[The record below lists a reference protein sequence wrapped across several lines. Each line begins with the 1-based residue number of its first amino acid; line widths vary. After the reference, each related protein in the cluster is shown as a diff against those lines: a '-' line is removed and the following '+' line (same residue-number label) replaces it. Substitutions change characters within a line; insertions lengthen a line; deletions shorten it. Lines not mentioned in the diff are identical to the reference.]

1 MTVGTPQVIA
11 DFPFTS
17 GGVGTTTDN
26 CPAGNLIVV
35 VPYPNALGDTITNV
49 TDSAG
54 NTYTKAVATAAGSQ
68 YFTCSIWYCTNCLH
82 LPAGG
87 TITISGSSS
96 SIDFTAYSVANANG
110 GLDVTN
116 STQKTTT
123 TGSSLSLSSG
133 SLAQADTILFAA
145 CFPSNA
151 PATPTAS
158 GWTPYDGAYAYYKT
172 PGSTSS
178 QSFAPSWSGAARA
191 AAVIAAFKGSSVTT
205 HAATG
210 ALTGPG
216 STVSGSARHNKPH
229 ASSGALT
236 GSGSTIAGSAAH
248 IAKHAATGAL
258 TGQGS
263 AVTGSAKRFRAHS
276 ASGTLA
282 GPGSTVSGAATRFRA
297 HPSSGALTGPGSAV
311 AGAATRFKAHAA
323 SGTLTGPGAEIVGSA
338 ARFRAHAATGVITGA
353 GAAIDGS
360 ADHATASDGT
370 SHTASGVLIGPGSTI
385 DGSSARSHIFMASG
399 VLVGPGAVI
408 SAVVDIPWPIE
419 PGPDTSWDAQSG
431 ADTTWTAIPPDSQVW
446 DDVPASS
453 DTWTPIPPSS
463 DAWSS

>member
-11 DFPFTS
+11 DFPTTS
-17 GGVGTTTDN
+17 GGVGTTTND

-35 VPYPNALGDTITNV
+35 VPYPGSLNGTVTGV
-49 TDSAG
+49 TDSVG
-54 NTYTKAVATAAGSQ
+54 NTYTKAVGTATQSGQ
-68 YFTCSIWYCTNCLH
+68 FTCSLWYCSNCAH
-82 LPAGG
+82 LPAGS
-87 TITISGSSS
+87 TIHVSGSPT
-96 SIDFTAYSVANANG
+96 SIDFTAYYVANANG
-110 GLDVTN
+110 GVDVAV
-116 STQKTTT
+116 STVKSTAGT
-123 TGSSLSLSSG
+123 SLTLASG
-133 SLAQADTILFAA
+133 TLAQADEILFGL
-145 CFPSNA
+145 CFPANA

-158 GWTPYDGAYAYYKT
+158 GWTAYDGAYAYYAT
-172 PGSTSS
+172 PGATASVNFS
-178 QSFAPSWSGAARA
+178 PSWSGSAKAT
-191 AAVIAAFKGSSVTT
+191 AVIASFKGSSVTT

-210 ALTGPG
+210 ALTGQG

-236 GSGSTIAGSAAH
+236 GPGSTIAGTAAH

-297 HPSSGALTGPGSAV
+297 HPSSGALTGSGSAV
-311 AGAATRFKAHAA
+311 AGSATRFRAHAA
-323 SGTLTGPGAEIVGSA
+323 SGALTGSGAEIVGSA
-338 ARFRAHAATGVITGA
+338 ARFRAHAATGVITGP

-360 ADHATASDGT
+360 ADHATASGGT
-370 SHTASGVLIGPGSTI
+370 SHTASGALIGPGSTI
-385 DGSSARSHIFMASG
+385 DGSSARSHVFTASG

-419 PGPDTSWDAQSG
+419 PGPGTSWDAQSG

-453 DTWTPIPPSS
+453 DTWTPIPASS